1 MTGLHSA
8 SHSVAEAVVR
18 SLHLNASQ
26 SALKQ
31 AGDDEHY
38 KVLVL
43 DAFTKA
49 VIAPL
54 LRVNELRKHGI
65 TLHLALETPR
75 EPIPDTPSVYFVRA
89 NEESVKRIV
98 ADAAAG
104 LYDSFHLNFT
114 PSLPAPL
121 MEQLA
126 AGALLSRDVQKLTTL
141 IFSGFAR
148 PRCL

>member
-1 MTGLHSA
+1 M
-8 SHSVAEAVVR
+8 VR
-18 SLHLNASQ
+18 LLHLNASQ

-75 EPIPDTPSVYFVRA
+75 DSIPDTPSVYFVRA
-89 NEESVKRIV
+89 NEEGVKRIV

-104 LYDSFHLNFT
+104 LYNSFHLNFT

-126 AGALLSRDVQKLTTL
+126 AGVLLIRDMQ
-141 IFSGFAR
+141 ICQIDYS
-148 PRCL
+148 

>member
-1 MTGLHSA
+1 M
-8 SHSVAEAVVR
+8 VR
-18 SLHLNASQ
+18 LLHLNASQ

-43 DAFTKA
+43 DTFTKA

-75 EPIPDTPSVYFVRA
+75 DPIPDTPSVYFVRG
-89 NEESVKRIV
+89 NEEGVKRIV

-126 AGALLSRDVQKLTTL
+126 AGMPLARGKMTAPDVW
-141 IFSGFAR
+141 R
-148 PRCL
+148 PCQAVPPQGVRPV